1 MASDNKQPLIAAQ
14 LKQALKLQDID
25 RDDLVLWACI
35 AAMAQISE
43 ALHGV
48 YLHRNCDRR
57 FSATVMMIQRAGR
70 MAHKLRDESPSR
82 GSVEFVEAHV
92 DEELAQAL
100 GYLFLASKNR
110 PTLQFRAA
118 RWARQM
124 VEANKEENYDDLQAI
139 EDVELQ
145 EELAAWEAALNESA
159 LAVYE
164 KDLRTLRLDAG
175 RDDLDIDPIV
185 LAEGDEWG
193 GLVNSHPDDCT
204 GAGSEDGNK
213 TSG

>member
-57 FSATVMMIQRAGR
+57 FSATVMMIQMAGR
-70 MAHKLRDESPSR
+70 MAHKLRKEKPSR
-82 GSVEFVEAHV
+82 GSVEFVESYV
-92 DEELAQAL
+92 DDELAEAL
-100 GYLFLASKNR
+100 AYLFLAAKER

-118 RWARQM
+118 RWARNM
-124 VEANKEENYDDLQAI
+124 VEASEEEVLDDLTT
-139 EDVELQ
+139 EDD
-145 EELAAWEAALNESA
+145 EEIAAWEAVSNEAL
-159 LAVYE
+159 
-164 KDLRTLRLDAG
+164 DLLEQDIRASRVDAG
-175 RDDLDIDPIV
+175 RDALDIDPVV
-185 LAEGDEWG
+185 LDEGDFWRGMGDGPDG
-193 GLVNSHPDDCT
+193 GSARVR
-204 GAGSEDGNK
+204 GEDP
-213 TSG
+213 SGP